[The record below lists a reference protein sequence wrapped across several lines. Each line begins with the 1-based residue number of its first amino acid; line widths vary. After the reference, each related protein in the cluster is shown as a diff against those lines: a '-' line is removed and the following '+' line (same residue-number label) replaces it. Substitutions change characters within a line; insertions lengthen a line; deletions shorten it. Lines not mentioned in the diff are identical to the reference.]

1 MANVKFPEITVQ
13 LIGQDGNAFMILG
26 LVTKAL
32 KQADVDPAL
41 VEQFEAEAMSGDYD
55 NLLAT
60 VQQWVNVS

>member
-41 VEQFEAEAMSGDYD
+41 VEQFQAEAMSGDYD